1 MRTLVLVSGAP
12 GSGKSTLARPLADH
26 LGLPLL
32 SKDGIKEQLHDSL
45 GPLDPDPFVSSRRF
59 GGAAMDLLWRLAAS
73 CPAVVLE
80 ANFRPGSAYER
91 ARIAELCPAPVE
103 VHCHCP
109 PEEAARRYADRARR
123 PDHHAVHPQRSIG
136 PALQAE
142 FPGPVG
148 LGAVIVVDT
157 TSPLDPAAVAGLV
170 RAALHGPGP
179 RRVTPQG

>member
-12 GSGKSTLARPLADH
+12 GAGKSTLARPLAGH

-32 SKDGIKEQLHDSL
+32 TKDTIKEQLHDSL
-45 GPLDPDPFVSSRRF
+45 GPLDADPFVSSRRF
-59 GGAAMDLLWRLAAS
+59 GGAAMDLLWRLAS
-73 CPAVVLE
+73 CCPAVVLE

-109 PEEAARRYADRARR
+109 PEEAARRYAERARR
-123 PDHHAVHPQRSIG
+123 PGHHAVHPQHTIG

-142 FPGPVG
+142 YPGPVG
-148 LGAVIVVDT
+148 LGEVIVVDT
-157 TSPLDPAAVAGLV
+157 THPVDAAAVAGLV
-170 RAALHGPGP
+170 RAALAGP
-179 RRVTPQG
+179 